1 MSINSKN
8 FKNFSRLENI
18 LIIGNG
24 GRENSLAWAI
34 QKNELIKKVYLI
46 PGNGGSERIN
56 KCERIKID
64 VNKKDEL
71 LEKLDSLKI
80 DLIVIGPEIP
90 LANGLA
96 DFLRKKNFKVFGPNK
111 DGAKLEFS
119 KSWAKE
125 FMQDANIPTANFWKV
140 NSLEEAK
147 RIIDSSSIPLVVKAD
162 GLASGKGVFI
172 PDSKDE
178 CFCAAESIFNGKFGN
193 AGNVIVLEEKI
204 QGPEVSVFALCDGKR
219 YTLLPTAQDHKRLNE
234 KDQGPN
240 TGGMGAYSPAP
251 LLTKDYLDKIIKEII
266 EPTINELNKRNIDY
280 RGVIY
285 FGLMITKS
293 GPKVIE
299 YNCRFG
305 DPECQTIMP
314 LMDQN
319 FVFLLEKCSM
329 GSLTGDEKI
338 NTSDK
343 VRGCVIA
350 KSKGYPH
357 EYKTGFEISIGKIDS
372 NNCQIFDSGTSLS
385 KNGKLLTDGGRV
397 LSVVCQDKD
406 FDFVFEVFADLV
418 TFFSF
423 FKGVS
428 VDTALLNRIDFSLFR
443 NLEIIGIF
451 K

>member
-1 MSINSKN
+1 MGIHSPSSRSLI
-8 FKNFSRLENI
+8 RLENI

-34 QKNELIKKVYLI
+34 QKNELVKKVYLI
-46 PGNGGSERIN
+46 PGNAGSERIN

-64 VNKKDEL
+64 VNNKNEL

-80 DLIVIGPEIP
+80 DLVVIGPEIP

-96 DFLRKKNFKVFGPNK
+96 DFLRQKDFKVFGPNK

-125 FMQDANIPTANFWKV
+125 FMQKANIPTANFWKV
-140 NSLEEAK
+140 NSIEEAK
-147 RIIDSSSIPLVVKAD
+147 KIINSSSIPLVVKAD

-172 PDSKDE
+172 PNSTDE
-178 CFCAAESIFNGKFGN
+178 CLKAAESIFNGKFGN
-193 AGNVIVLEEKI
+193 SGNVVVLEEKI
-204 QGPEVSVFALCDGKR
+204 QGPEVSVFALCDGER

-234 KDQGPN
+234 KDTGPN

-251 LLTKDYLDKIIKEII
+251 LLTEDYLDKIIEEII

-329 GSLTGDEKI
+329 GNLTGDEKI
-338 NTSDK
+338 STSDK
-343 VRGCVIA
+343 VSGCVIA
-350 KSKGYPH
+350 TSKGCPH
-357 EYKTGFEISIGKIDS
+357 EYKTGFQIKIGKVDS
-372 NNCQIFDSGTSLS
+372 NDCQIFDSGTSLS
-385 KNGKLLTDGGRV
+385 ENGKLLTDGGRV
-397 LSVVCQDKD
+397 LSIVCQDKD
-406 FDFVFEVFADLV
+406 FDMVFERAYKNLKEIHFE
-418 TFFSF
+418 
-423 FKGVS
+423 G
-428 VDTALLNRIDFSLFR
+428 IYFR
-443 NLEIIGIF
+443 NDIGHQVRKNF
-451 K
+451 SKEN

>member
-1 MSINSKN
+1 MSINSTSSEN
-8 FKNFSRLENI
+8 LNRLENI

-34 QKNELIKKVYLI
+34 QKNELVKKVYLI
-46 PGNGGSERIN
+46 PGNAGSERIN

-64 VNKKDEL
+64 TNNKNEL
-71 LEKLDSLKI
+71 IEKLDFLKI

-96 DFLRKKNFKVFGPNK
+96 DFLREKEFKVFGPGK
-111 DGAKLEFS
+111 DGAKLEYS

-125 FMQDANIPTANFWKV
+125 FMQKANIPTANFWKV

-147 RIIDSSSIPLVVKAD
+147 KIINSSPIPFVVKAD

-172 PDSKDE
+172 PDSKEE
-178 CFCAAESIFNGKFGN
+178 CLQAAESIFNGKFGN
-193 AGNVIVLEEKI
+193 SGNVVVLEEKI

-219 YTLLPTAQDHKRLNE
+219 YVLLPTAQDHKRLNE
-234 KDQGPN
+234 KDTGPN

-251 LLTKDYLDKIIKEII
+251 LLTEDYLNRIIKEII
-266 EPTINELNKRNIDY
+266 EPTIDELNHKSIDY
-280 RGVIY
+280 KGVIY
-285 FGLMITKS
+285 FGLMITNS

-329 GSLTGDEKI
+329 GNLTGEERID
-338 NTSDK
+338 NYDK
-343 VRGCVIA
+343 VSGCVIA
-350 KSKGYPH
+350 TSKGYPD
-357 EYKTGFEISIGKIDS
+357 EYKTGFPIKIGEIDS
-372 NNCQIFDSGTSLS
+372 NGCQIFDSGTSLS
-385 KNGKLLTDGGRV
+385 KDGELLTNGGRV
-397 LSVVCQDKD
+397 LSIVCQEKD
-406 FDFVFEVFADLV
+406 FDMVFEKAYRNLKEI
-418 TFFSF
+418 SF
-423 FKGVS
+423 EG
-428 VDTALLNRIDFSLFR
+428 IYFR
-443 NLEIIGIF
+443 NDIGHQVRKNF
-451 K
+451 AKEN

>member
-1 MSINSKN
+1 MSIHSPNSKSFN
-8 FKNFSRLENI
+8 RLENI

-34 QKNELIKKVYLI
+34 QKNELVKKVYLV
-46 PGNGGSERIN
+46 PGNAGSERIN

-64 VNKKDEL
+64 INNENEL
-71 LEKLDSLKI
+71 LEKLDFLKI
-80 DLIVIGPEIP
+80 DLVVIGPEIP

-96 DFLRKKNFKVFGPNK
+96 DLLRKKDIKVFGPNK

-125 FMQDANIPTANFWKV
+125 FMQKANIPTANFWKV
-140 NSLEEAK
+140 NSIEEAK
-147 RIIDSSSIPLVVKAD
+147 KIINSSSIPLVVKAD

-172 PDSKDE
+172 PNSTDE
-178 CFCAAESIFNGKFGN
+178 CLKAAESIFNGKFGN
-193 AGNVIVLEEKI
+193 SGNIVVLEEKI
-204 QGPEVSVFALCDGKR
+204 HGPEVSVFALCDGER

-234 KDQGPN
+234 KDTGPN

-251 LLTKDYLDKIIKEII
+251 LLTEDYLDKIIKEII
-266 EPTINELNKRNIDY
+266 EPTINELNKRKIDY

-319 FVFLLEKCSM
+319 FLFLLEKCSM
-329 GSLTGDEKI
+329 GNLTGDEKI
-338 NTSDK
+338 STSDK
-343 VRGCVIA
+343 VSGCVIA
-350 KSKGYPH
+350 TSKGYPQ
-357 EYKTGFEISIGKIDS
+357 EYKTGFQIRIGKIDS
-372 NNCQIFDSGTSLS
+372 NDCQIFDSGTSLNA
-385 KNGKLLTDGGRV
+385 NGKLLTDGGRV
-397 LSVVCQDKD
+397 LSIVCQDKN
-406 FDFVFEVFADLV
+406 FDMLFERLYKNLKEIHFE
-418 TFFSF
+418 
-423 FKGVS
+423 G
-428 VDTALLNRIDFSLFR
+428 IYFR
-443 NLEIIGIF
+443 NDIGHQVRKNF
-451 K
+451 SKEN

>member
-34 QKNELIKKVYLI
+34 QKNELVKKVYLI
-46 PGNGGSERIN
+46 PGNAGSERIN

-64 VNKKDEL
+64 INNENKL
-71 LEKLDSLKI
+71 VEKLNFLKI
-80 DLIVIGPEIP
+80 DLVVIGPEIP

-96 DFLRKKNFKVFGPNK
+96 DLLRKKDFKVFGPNK

-125 FMQDANIPTANFWKV
+125 FMQKANIPTANFWKV
-140 NSLEEAK
+140 NSVEEAK
-147 RIIDSSSIPLVVKAD
+147 KIINSSSIPLVVKAD

-172 PDSKDE
+172 PNSKDE
-178 CFCAAESIFNGKFGN
+178 CLKAAESIFNGKFGN
-193 AGNVIVLEEKI
+193 SGNIVVLEEKI
-204 QGPEVSVFALCDGKR
+204 QGPEVSVFALCDGER

-234 KDQGPN
+234 KDTGPN

-251 LLTKDYLDKIIKEII
+251 LLTEDYLDKIIEEII

-329 GSLTGDEKI
+329 GNLTGDENI

-343 VRGCVIA
+343 VSGCVVA
-350 KSKGYPH
+350 TSSGYPY
-357 EYKTGFEISIGKIDS
+357 EYKTGFQIKIGEIDS
-372 NNCQIFDSGTSLS
+372 NDCQIFDSGTSLS
-385 KNGKLLTDGGRV
+385 ENGQLLTDGGRV
-397 LSVVCQDKD
+397 LSIVCQDKD
-406 FDFVFEVFADLV
+406 FDMVFEKAYKNLKEIHFEGIYYRNDIGHQVREN
-418 TFFSF
+418 FSRE
-423 FKGVS
+423 
-428 VDTALLNRIDFSLFR
+428 D
-443 NLEIIGIF
+443 
-451 K
+451 

>member
-1 MSINSKN
+1 MSINSTSSKS
-8 FKNFSRLENI
+8 FKRLENI

-34 QKNELIKKVYLI
+34 QKNELVKKVYLV
-46 PGNGGSERIN
+46 PGNAGTERIN

-64 VNKKDEL
+64 VNNKIEL
-71 LEKLDSLKI
+71 LERLTFLKI
-80 DLIVIGPEIP
+80 DLVVIGPEIP
-90 LANGLA
+90 LADGLA
-96 DFLRKKNFKVFGPNK
+96 DFLRKKDFKVFGPGK

-125 FMQDANIPTANFWKV
+125 FMQEANIPTANFWKV
-140 NSLEEAK
+140 DSLEEAK
-147 RIIDSSSIPLVVKAD
+147 KIINSSSIPLVVKAD

-172 PDSKDE
+172 PNSKDE
-178 CFCAAESIFNGKFGN
+178 CFNAAETIFNGRFGN
-193 AGNVIVLEEKI
+193 SGNVVVLEEKI

-219 YTLLPTAQDHKRLNE
+219 YTLLPTAQDHKRLYE
-234 KDQGPN
+234 KDKGPN

-251 LLTKDYLDKIIKEII
+251 LLTEDYLDRIIKEII

-285 FGLMITKS
+285 FGLMLTKS

-329 GSLTGDEKI
+329 GNLTGDEKI
-338 NTSDK
+338 NTFDK
-343 VRGCVIA
+343 VSGCVIA
-350 KSKGYPH
+350 TSKGYPH
-357 EYKTGFEISIGKIDS
+357 EYKTGFQINIGKIDS
-372 NNCQIFDSGTSLS
+372 NDCQIFDSGTSFS
-385 KNGKLLTDGGRV
+385 ESGKLLTDGGRV
-397 LSVVCQDKD
+397 LSIVCQDKD
-406 FDFVFEVFADLV
+406 FDKVFEKVYKNLKEIHFEGIYFRNDIGHQV
-418 TFFSF
+418 RKNF
-423 FKGVS
+423 FKE
-428 VDTALLNRIDFSLFR
+428 N
-443 NLEIIGIF
+443 
-451 K
+451 

>member
-8 FKNFSRLENI
+8 SKGSSRFKNI

-34 QKNELIKKVYLI
+34 QKNESIKKVYII
-46 PGNGGSERIN
+46 PGNAGTERIN
-56 KCERIKID
+56 KCERIKMDIN
-64 VNKKDEL
+64 NKIEL
-71 LEKLDSLKI
+71 VEKLNFLNI
-80 DLIVIGPEIP
+80 NLIVIGPEIP

-96 DFLRKKNFKVFGPNK
+96 DFLRKKEFKVFGPGK
-111 DGAKLEFS
+111 DGAKLEYS

-125 FMQDANIPTANFWKV
+125 FMQDANIPTAKFWKV

-147 RIIDSSSIPLVVKAD
+147 KIIYSSSIPLVVKAD

-178 CFCAAESIFNGKFGN
+178 CFKVTESILNGKFGSS
-193 AGNVIVLEEKI
+193 GNLVVLEEKI

-219 YTLLPTAQDHKRLNE
+219 YVLLPSAQDHKRLNE
-234 KDQGPN
+234 KDRGPN
-240 TGGMGAYSPAP
+240 TGGMGAYSPTP
-251 LLTKDYLDKIIKEII
+251 LLTEEYLERIIKEII
-266 EPTINELNKRNIDY
+266 EPTINQLNKKNIDY

-329 GSLTGDEKI
+329 GNLTGDEKI
-338 NTSDK
+338 NSSDK
-343 VRGCVIA
+343 VSGCVIA
-350 KSKGYPH
+350 TSKGYPH
-357 EYKTGFEISIGKIDS
+357 EYKTGFQIKIGNIDS
-372 NNCQIFDSGTSLS
+372 NDCQIFDSGTSFS
-385 KNGKLLTDGGRV
+385 ESGKLLTDGGRV
-397 LSVVCQDKD
+397 LSIVCQDKN
-406 FDFVFEVFADLV
+406 FDMVFEKAYKNLKEIHFE
-418 TFFSF
+418 
-423 FKGVS
+423 G
-428 VDTALLNRIDFSLFR
+428 IYFR
-443 NLEIIGIF
+443 NDIGHQVRKNF
-451 K
+451 SKEN

>member
-1 MSINSKN
+1 MSINSSSPKCLI
-8 FKNFSRLENI
+8 RLENI
-18 LIIGNG
+18 LIIGSG

-34 QKNELIKKVYLI
+34 QKNELVKKVFLI
-46 PGNGGSERIN
+46 PGNAGSERIN

-64 VNKKDEL
+64 LNNKNEL
-71 LEKLDSLKI
+71 IDKLNFLKI

-96 DFLRKKNFKVFGPNK
+96 DFLRKKDFKVFGPGK

-125 FMQDANIPTANFWKV
+125 FMQEANIPTADFWKV
-140 NSLEEAK
+140 NSLKEAK
-147 RIIDSSSIPLVVKAD
+147 KIIHSSSTPLVVKAD

-178 CFCAAESIFNGKFGN
+178 CLRAAASILNGKFGDS
-193 AGNVIVLEEKI
+193 GNVIVLEEKI
-204 QGPEVSVFALCDGKR
+204 NGPEVSVFALCDGKK
-219 YTLLPTAQDHKRLNE
+219 YILLPSAQDHKRLKEND
-234 KDQGPN
+234 KGPN

-251 LLTKDYLDKIIKEII
+251 LLTEDYLERIIKEII
-266 EPTINELNKRNIDY
+266 EPTIDALNKKNIDY
-280 RGVIY
+280 KGVIY

-329 GSLTGDEKI
+329 GNLTGDEKI
-338 NTSDK
+338 DTFDK
-343 VRGCVIA
+343 VSGCVIA
-350 KSKGYPH
+350 TSKGYPH
-357 EYKTGFEISIGKIDS
+357 EYKTGFPIKMGTIDS
-372 NNCQIFDSGTSLS
+372 KDCQVFDSGTSIS
-385 KNGKLLTDGGRV
+385 KNGELLTDGGRV
-397 LSVVCQDKD
+397 LSIVCQDKS
-406 FDFVFEVFADLV
+406 FDMVFEKAYKNLKEIYFEGIYFRKDIGHQVRKN
-418 TFFSF
+418 FS
-423 FKGVS
+423 KE
-428 VDTALLNRIDFSLFR
+428 N
-443 NLEIIGIF
+443 
-451 K
+451 

>member
-1 MSINSKN
+1 MGINSKS
-8 FKNFSRLENI
+8 FKNFSRLDNI

-34 QKNELIKKVYLI
+34 QKNELVKKVFLI
-46 PGNGGSERIN
+46 PGNAGSERIS

-64 VNKKDEL
+64 INNKKEL
-71 LEKLDSLKI
+71 VEKLDFLKV

-90 LANGLA
+90 LAEGLA
-96 DFLRKKNFKVFGPNK
+96 DFLRKKDFKVFGPGK
-111 DGAKLEFS
+111 DGAKLEYS

-125 FMQDANIPTANFWKV
+125 FMRDANIPTAKFWKV

-147 RIIDSSSIPLVVKAD
+147 SIIHLSSIPLVVKAD

-172 PDSKDE
+172 PDSKEE
-178 CFCAAESIFNGKFGN
+178 CIRATESIFNGKFGN
-193 AGNVIVLEEKI
+193 SGKVVVLEEKI
-204 QGPEVSVFALCDGKR
+204 HGPEVSVFALCDGTR
-219 YTLLPTAQDHKRLNE
+219 YILLPTAQDHKRLND
-234 KDQGPN
+234 KDKGPN

-251 LLTKDYLDKIIKEII
+251 LLTKESLDRITIEII
-266 EPTINELNKRNIDY
+266 EPTINELKKKNIDY

-329 GSLTGDEKI
+329 GNLTGNEKI
-338 NTSDK
+338 DTSNK
-343 VRGCVIA
+343 VSGCVIA
-350 KSKGYPH
+350 TSKGYPH
-357 EYKTGFEISIGKIDS
+357 KYETGFPIKIGKIDS
-372 NNCQIFDSGTSLS
+372 SDCQIFDSGTSLS
-385 KNGKLLTDGGRV
+385 KDGELLTNGGRV
-397 LSVVCQDKD
+397 LSIVCQDEN
-406 FDFVFEVFADLV
+406 FDMVFEKAYKNLKQI
-418 TFFSF
+418 SF
-423 FKGVS
+423 DGIF
-428 VDTALLNRIDFSLFR
+428 FR
-443 NLEIIGIF
+443 NDIGHQVRKSF
-451 K
+451 CKEN